1 MSDVMLHGILR
12 MPLEM
17 AMNDKISQ
25 YQFYQT
31 AQQALDRMVAAE
43 EERDQWKSEAEKL
56 FTEQLDSALDDLVD
70 EVNKETLDWAQR
82 QIDTL
87 RIEVKRLQQICE
99 SHIRSEYEGTSLL
112 DGMLAE
118 VYKNDINTQR

>member
-43 EERDQWKSEAEKL
+43 EE
-56 FTEQLDSALDDLVD
+56 
-70 EVNKETLDWAQR
+70 
-82 QIDTL
+82 
-87 RIEVKRLQQICE
+87 IERLQQICE

-112 DGMLAE
+112 DGLLAE